1 MAKTLNHYELKIP
14 FPKDSYGRPARK
26 IPGFGDRLT
35 VTNGI
40 DDDLDDLRT
49 TVPVFVVNAVVEEQF
64 NTTPLPIRL
73 DSAEALTAQAEKIV
87 QVQSIFVTLT
97 PLVN

>member
-1 MAKTLNHYELKIP
+1 MAKTLNHYELKFP
-14 FPKDSYGRPARK
+14 FLQDSYGRPARK

-40 DDDLDDLRT
+40 DDDDLDDLRT

-64 NTTPLPIRL
+64 NTTPLPVRL

-87 QVQSIFVTLT
+87 QVC
-97 PLVN
+97 

>member
-1 MAKTLNHYELKIP
+1 MSLKRCQI
-14 FPKDSYGRPARK
+14 FISQDSYGRPARK

-40 DDDLDDLRT
+40 DDDDLDDLRT

-87 QVQSIFVTLT
+87 QVHLKLNVTKT
-97 PLVN
+97 